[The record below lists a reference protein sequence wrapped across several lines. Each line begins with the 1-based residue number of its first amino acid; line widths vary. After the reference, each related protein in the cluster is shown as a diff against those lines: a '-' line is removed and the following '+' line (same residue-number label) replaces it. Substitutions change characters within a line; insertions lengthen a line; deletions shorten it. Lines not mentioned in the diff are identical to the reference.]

1 MKFAYPFVS
10 DYLFGANR
18 YYLMGETRKKI
29 KIRSKRNGSRSYV
42 TEERVDL
49 VSL

>member
-1 MKFAYPFVS
+1 
-10 DYLFGANR
+10 
-18 YYLMGETRKKI
+18 MGETRKKEEEEKKTI
-29 KIRSKRNGSRSYV
+29 KEKWFTVVYV